1 MIVEGMTPR
10 RPQLAADY
18 LAAGNRGGSQQ
29 PSGRPVSWHPS
40 TYAQMPLGRFQQQQ
54 PHANNYPLS
63 TPAMYNDHQEMYYG
77 QPQFSPM
84 LTSYS
89 NNTSP
94 ASSFSPLPFGHQ
106 GADGTPYGH
115 FDGWGLAPKTNSQ
128 PLAVPNGYATTMAPR
143 QLEYDHT
150 AAARSGLDW
159 NQFIIHGFN
168 STSPPTPELVAP
180 LPTQPGVS
188 GGDNSPYQ
196 ETVDEPEDEGEI
208 LVGMG
213 LYDPPEKC
221 YQQEDPHL
229 NNYRSTVS
237 SLLGSTFRPHEPQG
251 KGLKLEE
258 TWEPPPKSD
267 SDDEEDEEDEDDDDV
282 SKSS

>member
-1 MIVEGMTPR
+1 MNATFAPYTPPGYLPISNHNDALFDEITSSHRSMSRPPRRHSRGSSSQRSGSAMRVVKPSSASNSPRSTSMSNRRRTMIVEGMTPR

-168 STSPPTPELVAP
+168 STSPP
-180 LPTQPGVS
+180 
-188 GGDNSPYQ
+188 D
-196 ETVDEPEDEGEI
+196 
-208 LVGMG
+208 
-213 LYDPPEKC
+213 
-221 YQQEDPHL
+221 
-229 NNYRSTVS
+229 R
-237 SLLGSTFRPHEPQG
+237 
-251 KGLKLEE
+251 
-258 TWEPPPKSD
+258 KS
-267 SDDEEDEEDEDDDDV
+267 V
-282 SKSS
+282 V